1 MEERTVSI
9 SQKPFGVDQ
18 IGRQMTLYTLTN
30 KIGASISVLDFGAHL
45 VSVRVPDRNGQM
57 ADVCLG
63 FDTLEEY
70 DQKPCFVGGVLGR
83 FSNRIA
89 GAGFSLNGKE
99 YTLFKNDGP
108 NSLHGGR
115 EGFDKKWWRGQT
127 LEGDGEDAV
136 ILTYVSHDG
145 EEGYPGKLHVQAT
158 FAWDDQCRLT
168 FRYLAQADQDT
179 IVNLTN
185 HAYYNLAGQG
195 DIRDHIL
202 RVNADCIL
210 DVNDDLIPNGKFRPV
225 AGTLLDLRAGCRL
238 GDGIER
244 QAECP
249 LLNVVNGYDVCY
261 VIPGEGLRE
270 AAMLREPVSGRAL
283 RVFTDQP
290 GMQVYTGQGLCI
302 SGKGG
307 AEYGPYAGVAM
318 ETQHFPDSPH
328 HPHFP
333 TTVLKA
339 GETFQS
345 TSVYA
350 FSAE

>member
-9 SQKPFGVDQ
+9 TQKPFGIDQ

-30 KIGASISVLDFGAHL
+30 KIGASVDVLDFGAHL
-45 VSVRVPDRNGQM
+45 VSVRVPDKNGHI

-63 FDTLEEY
+63 YDTLKEY
-70 DQKPCFVGGVLGR
+70 DQDRFFMGGVLGR
-83 FSNRIA
+83 FANRVA
-89 GAGFSLNGKE
+89 GASFSLNGKE

-115 EGFDKKWWRGQT
+115 EGFDKKWWQGQT
-127 LEGDGEDAV
+127 LEAEGEDAV

-145 EEGYPGKLHVQAT
+145 EEGYPGKMRVQVT
-158 FAWDDQCRLT
+158 FAWDDRCRLT
-168 FRYLAQADQDT
+168 FRYMAQADQDT

-185 HAYYNLAGQG
+185 HAFFNLG
-195 DIRDHIL
+195 DQSDMKDHIL
-202 RVNADCIL
+202 RVNTDRIL
-210 DVNDDLIPNGKFRPV
+210 DVGEGLIPNGQFRPV
-225 AGTLLDLRAGCRL
+225 EGTLLDLRAGRRI

-249 LLNVVNGYDVCY
+249 LLEAVNGYDVCY

-270 AAMLREPVSGRAL
+270 AGMLYEPVSGRAL

-290 GMQVYTGQGLCI
+290 GMQVYTGQSFNVTGR
-302 SGKGG
+302 GG
-307 AEYGPYAGVAM
+307 VHYGPYAGVAM

-328 HPHFP
+328 QPNFP

-345 TSVYA
+345 ISVYA